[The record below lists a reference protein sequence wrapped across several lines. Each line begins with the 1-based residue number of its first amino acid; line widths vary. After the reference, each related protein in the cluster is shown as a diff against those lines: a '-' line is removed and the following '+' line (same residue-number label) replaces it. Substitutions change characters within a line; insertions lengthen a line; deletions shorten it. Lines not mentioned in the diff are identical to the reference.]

1 MNFENNYLTFIFERF
16 YNKEVNL
23 NNLIFLRPVF
33 EYNFKK
39 LNDPIIAEI
48 KKGDDFSDFFIK
60 KSENIGRFSACKTF
74 QQAKDL
80 TDLVITTD
88 GFMPFE
94 DFATFANEILEK
106 YNVAHLETEYNDVI
120 SNSQSA
126 RAFLEAEVS
135 GVAYLE
141 YSAINDGLTRED
153 HAAMDGIILP
163 INHSFWK
170 THTPPNGWN
179 CRCEAVPVSEFEDD
193 FRLTKSKELQ
203 EKTIE
208 INKEFAKNPEFAYN
222 PAKVN
227 WVFKE
232 SGSGKH
238 NYFKVPTEFKEAK
251 SVNFNL

>member
-16 YNKEVNL
+16 YNKQVDL

-33 EYNFKK
+33 EYNFTK
-39 LNDPIIAEI
+39 LNDPIIAQI

-80 TDLVITTD
+80 TDLVISTD

-120 SNSQSA
+120 SNSQSS

-153 HAAMDGIILP
+153 HSAMDGIILP
-163 INHSFWK
+163 INNPMI
-170 THTPPNGWN
+170 TPNRN
-179 CRCEAVPVSEFEDD
+179 AS
-193 FRLTKSKELQ
+193 
-203 EKTIE
+203 
-208 INKEFAKNPEFAYN
+208 N
-222 PAKVN
+222 
-227 WVFKE
+227 
-232 SGSGKH
+232 
-238 NYFKVPTEFKEAK
+238 
-251 SVNFNL
+251 NFNIVIVFLFLVLLLASSVFFHLDNEHPLIHYFYIVQV

>member
-80 TDLVITTD
+80 TDLVISTD

-94 DFATFANEILEK
+94 DFKTFANEILEK
-106 YNVAHLETEYNDVI
+106 YNVAHLETEYNEVMNHLT
-120 SNSQSA
+120 SNNS
-126 RAFLEAEVS
+126 LKK
-135 GVAYLE
+135 
-141 YSAINDGLTRED
+141 D
-153 HAAMDGIILP
+153 
-163 INHSFWK
+163 K
-170 THTPPNGWN
+170 
-179 CRCEAVPVSEFEDD
+179 D
-193 FRLTKSKELQ
+193 FSIFKS
-203 EKTIE
+203 
-208 INKEFAKNPEFAYN
+208 
-222 PAKVN
+222 
-227 WVFKE
+227 
-232 SGSGKH
+232 SGSKKH

-251 SVNFNL
+251 SVKFNL